1 MTKVGELYAEVGL
14 KGTKEAAK
22 GVENLA
28 RDFGFLGSAASGALK
43 ILEWGANILN
53 EGVEM
58 SHEYA
63 KQIDIMAFRNKIGA
77 DSFQRL
83 DQAFKQHN
91 GRVEDFI
98 SVYENL
104 QNRQAR
110 WRYNQP
116 SQMEATAFAKL
127 GINYNDYLDDTVG
140 LMDAITQKLLELRK
154 TNVGEANMWADI
166 LGFNSEFL
174 RIAEKGNYT
183 IYDNLLTNEQL
194 AILNKQTENWNNI
207 NNAVDQLKMKLGA
220 KWSAD
225 WGMDISAALLRI
237 TNELNDA
244 ANSADGF
251 WASLWNV
258 AKKGANTVTDTV
270 NEWTAVAKGDKG
282 AIASVLAKKVYDF
295 FSKQETPVKVPENL
309 NKNQAAVYKAL
320 SRSGL
325 DTNKIAGIMGN
336 IQIESSF
343 DPTDDTGDNG
353 TSIGLAQWH
362 LSRAQNLKNFAALQG
377 KDWQDTEV
385 QIQFLLSELRDIRD
399 EHGKTFYE
407 HNFATP
413 QEATDW
419 MVKYFEK
426 PVKYKEFY
434 QNPVPENDE
443 AHIQKRRN
451 AAAGFAGYM
460 NQPEAF
466 NRLAEQA
473 AISNSSKNITV
484 NTDAKV
490 YISANNVDTNLT
502 TGATAGVL
510 KEGINIAAQ
519 DYTEDNNG

>member
-1 MTKVGELYAEVGL
+1 MVKVAELAAEVKLNGA
-14 KGTKEAAK
+14 KEAAK
-22 GVENLA
+22 GVENLT
-28 RDFGFLGSAASGALK
+28 RGFGFLGSAASGALK
-43 ILEWGANILN
+43 ILEWGANTLK

-58 SHEYA
+58 SHAYA
-63 KQIDIMAFRNKIGA
+63 RQMDIMAFRNKIGA
-77 DSFQRL
+77 ESFQKL

-127 GINYNDYLDDTVG
+127 GINYNDYLNDTVG
-140 LMDAITQKLLELRK
+140 LMDAITYKLLELRK

-174 RIAEKGNYT
+174 RVAEKGNYT
-183 IYDNLLTNEQL
+183 IYDNLLSNEQ
-194 AILNKQTENWNNI
+194 IDKLNKQTENWNNI
-207 NNAVDQLKMKLGA
+207 NNAVDQLKIKLGA

-225 WGMDISAALLRI
+225 WGMNISSALLRI

-251 WASLWNV
+251 WASLWNIGKKATEST
-258 AKKGANTVTDTV
+258 AKELKKSSIGSVLMNI
-270 NEWTAVAKGDKG
+270 AKGDFSSIG
-282 AIASVLAKKVYDF
+282 MDF
-295 FSKQETPVKVPENL
+295 ALNSLFEGIKRQGTPTTALENL
-309 NKNQAAVYKAL
+309 NGNQSDVYKMVEAELRAGGLSGYGVYGALGNIMQESTFNPNAKNGSHYGLVQWDRNRQAALRRFANGADISDPRVQARFLMQEIRERGLL
-320 SRSGL
+320 SRLNNARSAEEAATIFEQGIEVSGRYVNGIYTDVQDL
-325 DTNKIAGIMGN
+325 DKRIGYANHYAG
-336 IQIESSF
+336 
-343 DPTDDTGDNG
+343 
-353 TSIGLAQWH
+353 
-362 LSRAQNLKNFAALQG
+362 
-377 KDWQDTEV
+377 
-385 QIQFLLSELRDIRD
+385 
-399 EHGKTFYE
+399 
-407 HNFATP
+407 
-413 QEATDW
+413 
-419 MVKYFEK
+419 
-426 PVKYKEFY
+426 
-434 QNPVPENDE
+434 
-443 AHIQKRRN
+443 HI
-451 AAAGFAGYM
+451 
-460 NQPEAF
+460 NQPDAF
-466 NRLAEQA
+466 NRLSEQA